1 MSGPNRLLLCLA
13 AAIGIA
19 VPNSSHSALPEEFK
33 EVFRE
38 TAEADSVRIPLG
50 RLEDGQMPAQT
61 IDGEVENVV
70 LRVEGETPT
79 LDLLMAVAGHLNEI
93 GYREI
98 FRCHDRECG
107 GFDFISEI
115 EIVAAP
121 EMYVDIGNFRYL
133 SAVRDADGRADL
145 VGVVVSRSMHNGFIQ
160 ITSAQETAR
169 SLNLSPDPAEE
180 IVKSVREA
188 AGTDGVSH
196 GSMLEQL
203 VADGHA
209 ALSTLEFAPGSLTLE
224 NGELHEL
231 EELAEF
237 LKDNSDKMV
246 FLVGHTD
253 TSGTLESNIELSR
266 KRAGAVQQILVER
279 YGVDPEQLMADGI
292 GFLSP
297 RATNLTEEGR
307 AQNRRVE
314 AILVARQ

>member
-1 MSGPNRLLLCLA
+1 M
-13 AAIGIA
+13 
-19 VPNSSHSALPEEFK
+19 
-33 EVFRE
+33 
-38 TAEADSVRIPLG
+38 
-50 RLEDGQMPAQT
+50 Q
-61 IDGEVENVV
+61 
-70 LRVEGETPT
+70 
-79 LDLLMAVAGHLNEI
+79 GHLNES

-107 GFDFISEI
+107 GFDFIFSEI

-121 EMYVDIGNFRYL
+121 EMYVDIGDFRYL
-133 SAVRDADGRADL
+133 SAGRDADGKADL
-145 VGVVVSRSMHNGFIQ
+145 VGVIVSRSMHNGFIQ
-160 ITSAQETAR
+160 ITAAQETAR
-169 SLNLSPDPAEE
+169 SLNLPPDPAEE

-188 AGTDGVSH
+188 VGSEVVSH
-196 GSMLEQL
+196 GTMVEQL
-203 VADGHA
+203 VAEGHA

-237 LKDNSDKMV
+237 LKDNSDRMV

-266 KRAGAVQQILVER
+266 KRAGAVQQILIER

-292 GFLSP
+292 GYLSP

-307 AQNRRVE
+307 ARNRRVE

>member
-1 MSGPNRLLLCLA
+1 MSGPDRLFLCLA

-19 VPNSSHSALPEEFK
+19 VPNSGLPALPEEFR

-38 TAEADSVRIPLG
+38 TSGADSVRIPLG
-50 RLEDGQMPAQT
+50 RLEDGRVQART
-61 IDGEVENVV
+61 IDGEIENVV

-79 LDLLMAVAGHLNEI
+79 LDLLMTVAGHLNES

-121 EMYVDIGNFRYL
+121 EMYVDIGDFRYL
-133 SAVRDADGRADL
+133 SAGRDADGKAGL

-160 ITSAQETAR
+160 ITAAQETAR
-169 SLNLSPDPAEE
+169 SLKLSPDPAEE
-180 IVKSVREA
+180 IVNSVREA
-188 AGTDGVSH
+188 VGSEGISH
-196 GSMLEQL
+196 GSMVEQL
-203 VADGHA
+203 VAEGHA

-237 LKDNSDKMV
+237 LKVNSNQMV

-253 TSGTLESNIELSR
+253 ASGTLESNIELSR
-266 KRAGAVQQILVER
+266 KRAGAVQEILIER
-279 YGVDPEQLMADGI
+279 YGVNPEQLMADGI
-292 GFLSP
+292 GYLSP

-307 AQNRRVE
+307 ARNRRVE
-314 AILVARQ
+314 AILVAKQ

>member
-1 MSGPNRLLLCLA
+1 MSDPKRLLLCLA

-19 VPNSSHSALPEEFK
+19 VPNSGFPALPEKFR

-50 RLEDGQMPAQT
+50 RLEDGRIPAQT

-133 SAVRDADGRADL
+133 SAGRDADGRDDL
-145 VGVVVSRSMHNGFIQ
+145 VGVIVSRSVHNGFIQ
-160 ITSAQETAR
+160 ITAAQQTAQV
-169 SLNLSPDPAEE
+169 LDLSPDPAEE

-188 AGTDGVSH
+188 VGSEGVSH
-196 GSMLEQL
+196 GSMVEQL
-203 VADGHA
+203 VAEGHA

-237 LKDNSDKMV
+237 LKDNSDRLV

-266 KRAGAVQQILVER
+266 KRAGAVQEILIER

-292 GFLSP
+292 GYLSP

-307 AQNRRVE
+307 ARNRRVE

>member
-1 MSGPNRLLLCLA
+1 MSRPVRLFLFLI

-19 VPNSSHSALPEEFK
+19 VPNSGLAALPEEFR

-38 TAEADSVRIPLG
+38 TVEADSVRIPLD
-50 RLEDGQMPAQT
+50 RLEEGGIPART
-61 IDGEVENVV
+61 IDGRVENIV
-70 LRVEGETPT
+70 LQVEGDEAT
-79 LDLLMAVAGHLNEI
+79 LDLLNAVAEHLSES

-107 GFDFISEI
+107 GFDFISEV

-133 SAVRDADGRADL
+133 SASRDADGKADL
-145 VGVVVSRSMHNGFIQ
+145 VGVIVSRSMHTGFIQ
-160 ITSAQETAR
+160 ITAAQEAVD
-169 SLNLSPDPAEE
+169 SLELSPDPAEE
-180 IVKSVREA
+180 IVRSVREA
-188 AGTDGVSH
+188 TGSEGISR
-196 GSMLEQL
+196 GSMVEQL

-209 ALSTLEFAPGSLTLE
+209 VLSTLEFAPGSLTLA

-237 LKDNSDKMV
+237 LKANSDQMV

-266 KRAGAVQQILVER
+266 KRAGAVLELLIER
-279 YGVDPEQLMADGI
+279 YGADPEQLMADGI
-292 GFLSP
+292 GYLSP
-297 RATNLTEEGR
+297 RATNSTEEGR
-307 AQNRRVE
+307 ARNRRVE